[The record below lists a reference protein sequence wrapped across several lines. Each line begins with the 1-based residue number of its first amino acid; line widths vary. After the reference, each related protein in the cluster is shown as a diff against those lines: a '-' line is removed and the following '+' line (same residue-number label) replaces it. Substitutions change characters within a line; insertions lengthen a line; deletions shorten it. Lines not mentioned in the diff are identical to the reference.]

1 MEFHAPKQKKRN
13 CKLFLCS
20 SVLALVLIVCIYKH
34 QEICIPLVKIKI
46 GNKLILYLLSRI
58 ICSVATMRVLFDIF
72 SGYKLQLALGTL
84 DERSVLTR
92 CVGGLYL
99 YNEAL
104 L

>member
-1 MEFHAPKQKKRN
+1 MSHLILYVF
-13 CKLFLCS
+13 FLKMI
-20 SVLALVLIVCIYKH
+20 LALVLIVCIYKH
-34 QEICIPLVKIKI
+34 QEICIPLLKIKI
-46 GNKLILYLLSRI
+46 GNKVIVYLLSYI

-92 CVGGLYL
+92 CVGGWLYL
-99 YNEAL
+99 YNESL